1 MWDALSPEVQVN
13 DTLTPS
19 QTIVWKYDSDVDQ
32 TFSRFTYE
40 SLLNASFWLA
50 WEIDDGSGVINST
63 IGGIAYNLGG
73 WFAYAALDSVP

>member
-1 MWDALSPEVQVN
+1 MWDTLSPNVQVN

-19 QTIVWKYDSDVDQ
+19 QTVVWKYGTGVDQ

-40 SLLNASFWLA
+40 TTLTGSLWVA
-50 WEIDDGSGVINST
+50 WEIDDGSGVINTT

-73 WFAYAALDSVP
+73 WFSIAVLDSVL